1 MRPGAEATQGARPS
15 RIPWRGIAVGT
26 ALLPLNAWWLAR
38 VEVATSGTVRATTSN
53 GPYPSTLSLFANVVC
68 VLVVIGMVN
77 AALGRL
83 RASWVLSQAEML
95 IVYVMLC
102 IGTCV
107 TSIDFFDVLLPMLGH
122 PVHYATESN
131 GWQDLFIRYLS
142 PLLYVRDKAALEAW
156 YRGGADPWAWEH
168 VRAWLVPVGM
178 WSGFALVLIGVMFC
192 MNTLL
197 RIQWTRHERLSYPII
212 ELPLDITHPS
222 GAFYRNPVMWMGF
235 GLAGAVSLLN
245 GLAVLTPGVPSLPI
259 KAQDISVYFPS
270 PPWNAMGWTPMAFYP
285 FAIGLGFLLPA
296 DMLFSCWFFALF
308 WRAERIASALY
319 GLSEYRPNFPYVNE
333 QSFGVYMGVALL
345 AVWAARR
352 HLAHVAR
359 QAWRATER
367 ESDAPMSYRTAL
379 VGTVGGFL
387 FCVGFFHVAG
397 LPLWMCFVSFG
408 IYFAIAVA
416 CTRMRAELGPPA
428 HDLHNG
434 GPDYILTAVLGTRGM
449 SPGALGALTW
459 FWWFNRAY
467 RSIAMPYQL
476 EAFKIAERR
485 SISMRGMAVALGVAG
500 VVGIVSGV
508 AVLYAMPYRLGAEMK
523 MAGHFPYFGW
533 EAFNRLSAWMQTPR
547 DTDVPAVVA
556 IFVGLLMTIALQFGR
571 MRFQWWP
578 FHPLGLA
585 VSGSFS
591 MSTMWLP
598 MFIAWVCKV
607 TALRYGGLATYRRAA
622 PFFLGLMLGD
632 YVFGCAWPMVGWLL
646 RANTYCYYF

>member
-1 MRPGAEATQGARPS
+1 
-15 RIPWRGIAVGT
+15 
-26 ALLPLNAWWLAR
+26 LLPLNAWWLAR

-270 PPWNAMGWTPMAFYP
+270 PP
-285 FAIGLGFLLPA
+285 
-296 DMLFSCWFFALF
+296 
-308 WRAERIASALY
+308 
-319 GLSEYRPNFPYVNE
+319 
-333 QSFGVYMGVALL
+333 
-345 AVWAARR
+345 
-352 HLAHVAR
+352 
-359 QAWRATER
+359 
-367 ESDAPMSYRTAL
+367 
-379 VGTVGGFL
+379 
-387 FCVGFFHVAG
+387 
-397 LPLWMCFVSFG
+397 
-408 IYFAIAVA
+408 
-416 CTRMRAELGPPA
+416 
-428 HDLHNG
+428 
-434 GPDYILTAVLGTRGM
+434 
-449 SPGALGALTW
+449 
-459 FWWFNRAY
+459 
-467 RSIAMPYQL
+467 
-476 EAFKIAERR
+476 
-485 SISMRGMAVALGVAG
+485 
-500 VVGIVSGV
+500 
-508 AVLYAMPYRLGAEMK
+508 
-523 MAGHFPYFGW
+523 
-533 EAFNRLSAWMQTPR
+533 
-547 DTDVPAVVA
+547 
-556 IFVGLLMTIALQFGR
+556 
-571 MRFQWWP
+571 
-578 FHPLGLA
+578 
-585 VSGSFS
+585 
-591 MSTMWLP
+591 
-598 MFIAWVCKV
+598 
-607 TALRYGGLATYRRAA
+607 
-622 PFFLGLMLGD
+622 
-632 YVFGCAWPMVGWLL
+632 
-646 RANTYCYYF
+646 